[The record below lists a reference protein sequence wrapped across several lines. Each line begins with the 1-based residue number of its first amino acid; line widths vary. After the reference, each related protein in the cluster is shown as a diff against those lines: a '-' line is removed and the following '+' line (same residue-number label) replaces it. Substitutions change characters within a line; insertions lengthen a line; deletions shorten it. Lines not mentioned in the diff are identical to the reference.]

1 MHLKATVA
9 AFLALLLTCVAQD
22 AAKPRTE
29 RISVPSEAVD
39 AEVTVAVHL
48 PAGYD
53 TEKDRRYPVIF
64 FLHGAGR
71 GSERTWAQRGTN
83 DTVAKLVEQKK
94 LPPCIIVCPRD
105 AGRMTFYINWKGQRT
120 QRHAD
125 LITAELPA
133 YIDEKY
139 RTLKGRS
146 FRAIMG
152 DSMGGFGALVNALRH
167 PGVFGSVSAHEPAIY
182 PEDIE
187 SLPGWIRRGGRG
199 RGSVLARL
207 FGDPVDEKYWLAHN
221 VFHIAKTAGKDAF
234 RDLPIYFDVGKDD
247 RYGLDQTCPPWSK
260 LLKRKGVKHTFHLRP
275 GGHGSRFFAAAVPS
289 SLEFHGKHFQAA
301 LQKAAAKK
309 GN

>member
-1 MHLKATVA
+1 MQLNATVFA
-9 AFLALLLTCVAQD
+9 VLGLVLTCPAQD

-29 RISVPSEAVD
+29 RISVPSAAVD
-39 AEVTVAVHL
+39 AAVTVAVHL

-53 TEKDRRYPVIF
+53 TERERRYPVIF

-83 DTVAKLVEQKK
+83 ETVAKLVDQKK
-94 LPPCIIVCPRD
+94 MPPCIIVCPRD
-105 AGRMTFYINWKGQRT
+105 AGRMTFYINWKGQQT

-125 LITAELPA
+125 FITAELPA

-146 FRAIMG
+146 FRALMG

-167 PGVFGSVSAHEPAIY
+167 PQVFGTVSAHEPAIY

-187 SLPGWIRRGGRG
+187 SLPSWIRRGGRG
-199 RGSVLARL
+199 RGSILARL
-207 FGDPVDEKYWLAHN
+207 FGDPLDETYWLEHN
-221 VFHIAKTAGKDAF
+221 VFHIAKTAKKDAF
-234 RDLPIYFDVGKDD
+234 KDLPIYFDVGEND

-260 LLKRKGVKHTFHLRP
+260 LLKEKGVKHTFHLRP

-289 SLEFHGKHFQAA
+289 SLEFHGRHFEAA
-301 LQKAAAKK
+301 LRRAAPLKDK
-309 GN
+309 